1 MSEYEEKVEKMS
13 FEESMKELEEL
24 VKTLE
29 NGGIDLDKSLEIYE
43 QAVVLRNHC
52 QIILEES
59 ERRIQK
65 IMETADGVKKEDF
78 QVN

>member
-52 QIILEES
+52 QVILEES

-78 QVN
+78 QFN